1 MELLL
6 VAADR
11 ASPPRYARLARRL
24 AGAPRQLRRLVGER
38 DEFLVVDGAGGGE
51 HHVAGMVVPREIGA
65 DRVRA

>member
-6 VAADR
+6 VAADGLR
-11 ASPPRYARLARRL
+11 RRDTARLR
-24 AGAPRQLRRLVGER
+24 AGGWPTARQLRQGWSASATL
-38 DEFLVVDGAGGGE
+38 LVVDGAGGGE